1 MHEMMRH
8 HLMQYHNSDLPRKR
22 QRAPNLFLK
31 TRLVLHSKVLDPVTK
46 VSKETNS
53 RSPIVHYRTNMSWL
67 PFSGDEPPATVREED
82 ESVILE
88 CNYDRNCSNLFKRI
102 EVKDWEGV
110 VTFIDTGFWPYH
122 FSKDRTPAATQ
133 ARTWVIRFEGKKSDL
148 QLSWRQLCLHH
159 AIVMGA
165 PLEVISRLVEL
176 YPESVSCFD
185 DQHMLP
191 FHLALRHTADLSV
204 VDYLLEAYPD
214 AFSIKGKNSRSA
226 LEFALYSKKPSRARV
241 IALFVEQNGIE
252 KKELDATNL
261 PSSDVLN
268 EKKDKDVEELHRNLL
283 ILEHEKESIQMELE
297 KKSQEFK
304 MSEEQLKENAN
315 ELQEAQRSAALAT
328 SCLTIDVFQSNAQ
341 KKGDLVEVQ
350 RVKSLEA
357 SKKDLDATKKQ
368 ILSDEVQLRAD
379 LKNIQESISRSLD
392 KNGLENL
399 KKQVYEV
406 TSRRAAVSRQ
416 RTMIEMDKLKESIK
430 QNLQNPEGRSQE
442 ELDALQAVLEG
453 LESSDLQAEPTE
465 DLLELQNEL
474 APLNDELRRQREIV
488 KTKGELQI
496 LWRMLAK
503 EMMNADDM
511 EPDDLEALTATVN
524 SMQKSKLD
532 RLTLDQLVATKEKAR
547 ATKMSVQ
554 AKAVSRQTRRD
565 LKEFKATLDARLK
578 SSHGQTKVF
587 LKKIAK
593 SLEGMTISENKQDLL
608 ALRTEM
614 NVMKEEIGHMDVAI
628 KLNSEL
634 HSRLSDITKH
644 MKRARGKPRKEI
656 AGIRKNVED
665 MSKSTLRFKSNDDL
679 AEFTRELQTLR
690 LPSIRPKEI
699 ERCKTT
705 VDNMLA
711 ILDRQ
716 LDNES
721 SEAQD
726 GEDAVEVDGLIKKIG
741 DEPIKKRGV
750 FYFLRR
756 FKKQKD
762 ENKVVADSDDYEEE
776 AEEEEEE
783 EEEENANE
791 NDATATSEQSDDG
804 GKSESSVQKDVV
816 DLINFDD
823 ENEAG
828 HPLPASDASD
838 AAQPAEEVKRGLF
851 GFARSSSRHVPK
863 EIETATST
871 GDNVEFAQ

>member
-1 MHEMMRH
+1 
-8 HLMQYHNSDLPRKR
+8 
-22 QRAPNLFLK
+22 
-31 TRLVLHSKVLDPVTK
+31 
-46 VSKETNS
+46 
-53 RSPIVHYRTNMSWL
+53 MSWL
-67 PFSGDEPPATVREED
+67 PFSGDEPPAAVREED

-176 YPESVSCFD
+176 YPESVSCSD

-241 IALFVEQNGIE
+241 IALFVDQNGLE
-252 KKELDATNL
+252 QKALDATKL
-261 PSSDVLN
+261 PNSDVLN

-283 ILEHEKESIQMELE
+283 ILEHEKESIQLELE
-297 KKSQEFK
+297 KKIQELK
-304 MSEEQLKENAN
+304 LSEEQLKENAT

-328 SCLTIDVFQSNAQ
+328 SCLNIDVFQSNAQ

-350 RVKSLEA
+350 RVKSLET
-357 SKKDLDATKKQ
+357 SKKDIDATKKQ
-368 ILSDEVQLRAD
+368 LLSDEAQLRAD
-379 LKNIQESISRSLD
+379 LKKIQQSISRSLD

-399 KKQVYEV
+399 KTQVYEL
-406 TSRRAAVSRQ
+406 TSRRAATSRQ
-416 RTMIEMDKLKESIK
+416 RTMLEMDKLKESIK

-453 LESSDLQAEPTE
+453 LDTSDLQAEPTE

-474 APLNDELRRQREIV
+474 APLNDELRRQREMV

-511 EPDDLEALTATVN
+511 EPDDLEALTTTVN

-554 AKAVSRQTRRD
+554 AKAVSRQTKRD
-565 LKEFKATLDARLK
+565 LKEFKATLDTRLK

-614 NVMKEEIGHMDVAI
+614 NAMKEEIGHMDVAI

-634 HSRLSDITKH
+634 HSRLSDITKQ

-690 LPSIRPKEI
+690 LPSIRQKEI
-699 ERCKTT
+699 FRCKTT

-711 ILDRQ
+711 ILDKQ
-716 LDNES
+716 LDNS

-726 GEDAVEVDGLIKKIG
+726 AEDAVEVDGLIKKIG
-741 DEPIKKRGV
+741 DEPTKKRGV

-776 AEEEEEE
+776 EAEQS
-783 EEEENANE
+783 ANE
-791 NDATATSEQSDDG
+791 NETESQKSASEQSEG
-804 GKSESSVQKDVV
+804 GQSESSVQNDVV
-816 DLINFDD
+816 DLINLSDD
-823 ENEAG
+823 EAGNEV
-828 HPLPASDASD
+828 PASDASD
-838 AAQPAEEVKRGLF
+838 AAQPAEEVKKGLF
-851 GFARSSSRHVPK
+851 GFARSSSGHVPK